1 MNSDEYMVN
10 KSLQEILYK
19 IDNCINE
26 RSGWEI
32 ESINEEY
39 VKVSVFDP
47 LSGSKYIKLP
57 NKLKNSVKNVTNIK
71 SNDNKCFLWCHI
83 THLDPLKISPER
95 IKKADKNMV
104 ADLDYEDIK
113 FPVSKKHY
121 SKIEQKSYICINGF
135 CFKNDLVY
143 SVYV

>member
-1 MNSDEYMVN
+1 MNSDKYMVN

-57 NKLKNSVKNVTNIK
+57 NKLKI
-71 SNDNKCFLWCHI
+71 
-83 THLDPLKISPER
+83 
-95 IKKADKNMV
+95 
-104 ADLDYEDIK
+104 
-113 FPVSKKHY
+113 
-121 SKIEQKSYICINGF
+121 
-135 CFKNDLVY
+135 
-143 SVYV
+143 